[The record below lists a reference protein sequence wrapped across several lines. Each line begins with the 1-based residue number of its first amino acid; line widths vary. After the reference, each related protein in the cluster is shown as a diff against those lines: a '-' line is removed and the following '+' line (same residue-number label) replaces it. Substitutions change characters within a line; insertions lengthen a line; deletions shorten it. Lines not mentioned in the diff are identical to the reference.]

1 MELRNY
7 SLGLVATQVSQLRQ
21 SKDQTLSKLKM
32 QVTESEDTDTAAS
45 SNNAIEEEDLGNML
59 SNLGFRLNDACL
71 LSPGDQTRDHSR
83 SNSPSSPRSGFLSP
97 TGGSRSPSRNRLS
110 PGEQS
115 RDHSRSSSPST
126 SRSGLL
132 SPKAGSRSHSRNRG
146 SPTESLSPSESRTG
160 LKLATA

>member
-1 MELRNY
+1 VEVRHY
-7 SLGLVATQVSQLRQ
+7 SLRLVS
-21 SKDQTLSKLKM
+21 SKLSKLRQKEGEIVGELRM
-32 QVTESEDTDTAAS
+32 QITESEDTDTTAN
-45 SNNAIEEEDLGNML
+45 SNNAVEEEDLGNML

-115 RDHSRSSSPST
+115 RDHSRSSSLST
-126 SRSGLL
+126 SKSGFL
-132 SPKAGSRSHSRNRG
+132 SPHGGSRSHSRSRG
-146 SPTESLSPSESRTG
+146 SPTESLTPSESRTG
-160 LKLATA
+160 LKFTA